1 MRSALLEE
9 MNKMVKRIV
18 ENEQEAIKLS
28 SSIEQIKLEIK
39 KKKEKT
45 AKPNNP
51 QM

>member
-45 AKPNNP
+45 SKP
-51 QM
+51 QK